1 MRYIDQWF
9 TDEGFMM
16 ANFGVEGKT
25 YELVDGMPKYTDFVM
40 NNPDVDSVAILSA
53 YATPV
58 LWFNEYISCRDVSE
72 ATREATKIWDEQNDS
87 QGVIP
92 DAVTL
97 NSDEKEIYGDRYSEI
112 SSYVDEMTVRFI
124 MGLEP
129 LENYD
134 AFVEQLHAL
143 GVDEAIGAYQSAYDR
158 YLAR

>member
-1 MRYIDQWF
+1 
-9 TDEGFMM
+9 
-16 ANFGVEGKT
+16 
-25 YELVDGMPKYTDFVM
+25 M

-112 SSYVDEMTVRFI
+112 SS
-124 MGLEP
+124 
-129 LENYD
+129 
-134 AFVEQLHAL
+134 
-143 GVDEAIGAYQSAYDR
+143 
-158 YLAR
+158 